1 MDSPAGRYRIVERG
15 RKLVTIDTLTG
26 QEVSSLQG
34 SAGVDDAGMKP
45 RSNSLGFEL
54 RSSSSSPS
62 AAPAPATAPKPAQ
75 TSRPMAQTITT
86 PKREAPKRETGV
98 PRSIPDLE
106 MPSLNGFGRQGR
118 QMLVAVAGVFLALIA
133 ISTSMWV
140 LVVLALV
147 FSKEVRGIAFRTLP
161 EKVKSFV
168 NGGL

>member
-1 MDSPAGRYRIVERG
+1 
-15 RKLVTIDTLTG
+15 
-26 QEVSSLQG
+26 
-34 SAGVDDAGMKP
+34 
-45 RSNSLGFEL
+45 
-54 RSSSSSPS
+54 
-62 AAPAPATAPKPAQ
+62 
-75 TSRPMAQTITT
+75 MAQTITT

-106 MPSLNGFGRQGR
+106 MPSLNGIGRQGR